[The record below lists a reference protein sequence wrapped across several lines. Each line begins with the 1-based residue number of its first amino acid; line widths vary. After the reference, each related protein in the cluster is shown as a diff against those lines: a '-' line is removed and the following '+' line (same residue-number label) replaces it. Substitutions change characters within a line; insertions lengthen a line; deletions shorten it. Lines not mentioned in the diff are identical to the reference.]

1 MDRASLIALFTRRYP
16 FFSGIG
22 RIANSRLMQW
32 AVPPSPEPRWAR
44 SRGGHISV
52 TLDDILGRTV
62 FLFGDLDR
70 KLTWILARL
79 IRQGDHVL
87 DVGANIGL
95 VSLWMS
101 DLVGNGTVEA
111 FEPNPVAVAALRKN
125 LAYNRATNVR
135 VHEVALGMQ
144 EAMMDL
150 RVPKGDLGGGS
161 LVRHH
166 CGAADVHSVA
176 VRRLDQFDLSVSG
189 RISLIKLDVEG
200 AEFEAI
206 AGAKRT
212 VETCRPIIIFET
224 VHHSSVRTVEL
235 LRNWDYGFLSIP
247 RCLLIMK
254 TKRLRDQF
262 YSYDLVAAPRET
274 FENVCRILNAT

>member
-1 MDRASLIALFTRRYP
+1 
-16 FFSGIG
+16 
-22 RIANSRLMQW
+22 
-32 AVPPSPEPRWAR
+32 
-44 SRGGHISV
+44 
-52 TLDDILGRTV
+52 
-62 FLFGDLDR
+62 
-70 KLTWILARL
+70 
-79 IRQGDHVL
+79 
-87 DVGANIGL
+87 
-95 VSLWMS
+95 MS

-135 VHEVALGMQ
+135 VHEIALGAQ
-144 EAMMDL
+144 ETTMDL

-161 LVRHH
+161 LVRDHF
-166 CGAADVHSVA
+166 GTADIHSVA
-176 VRRLDQFDLSVSG
+176 VRRLDHFDLSVSG

-206 AGAKRT
+206 EGAKRT

-224 VHHSSVRTVEL
+224 VHHSSVRTVDL

-254 TKRLRDQF
+254 TERLRDQF
-262 YSYDLVAAPRET
+262 HSYDLVAAPRET